1 MATRKIILQGNELLT
16 KKSKVVQNFDE
27 KLAELLDDMYETMV
41 INNGI
46 GLACP
51 QVGILKRVVVVDVD
65 GIKLDMV
72 NPEIIS
78 RKGEEEGDEG
88 CLSVTNIQ
96 GFVKRPTTITVKAF
110 NRYGEEYT
118 LTAHGMLCR
127 CICHE
132 VDHLDGILFTDIM
145 TGIYTPEKNKNK
157 K

>member
-78 RKGEEEGDEG
+78 RKGEEDGVEG
-88 CLSVTNIQ
+88 CLSVPNIQ
-96 GFVKRPTTITVKAF
+96 GYVKRPTTITVKAF

-145 TGIYTPEKNKNK
+145 TGIYTPEKNKK
-157 K
+157 KK